1 MVMPASETLCQ
12 LAPRQPLPAPQG
24 RHLWR
29 VRRGVL
35 RMDSL
40 APGPDAGR
48 FVRMALPGDVL
59 GVEHWAGMQESCQ
72 VFALT
77 SAELVPLVPTAA
89 QAIDLLV
96 DTVVLAHQRASEALT
111 LRSGPVAKR
120 VQRLLL
126 LLAQSEG
133 RTDADTR
140 ALALPHLVD
149 MSEILDAAPE
159 TVSRV
164 FSSLRGL
171 ECVQERTRQ
180 RARLDVSALRGLQ
193 SMVGL
198 SAPGP
203 RRSDRDADGLVAS
216 GP

>member
-1 MVMPASETLCQ
+1 MHRQWDACAPSVALPLRFRGGFRAPAVWQAFFFPISPRVLQCAALTQVPGDAMVMPASETLCQ

-126 LLAQSEG
+126 LLAHSEG
-133 RTDADTR
+133 RA
-140 ALALPHLVD
+140 
-149 MSEILDAAPE
+149 
-159 TVSRV
+159 
-164 FSSLRGL
+164 
-171 ECVQERTRQ
+171 
-180 RARLDVSALRGLQ
+180 
-193 SMVGL
+193 
-198 SAPGP
+198 
-203 RRSDRDADGLVAS
+203 
-216 GP
+216 